1 MCWLMNGLAQLQDE
15 GFGNICVPREE
26 IPTPGV
32 MAVRDLLC
40 AGSLVG
46 FLLCLL
52 PGNPKFP
59 KSDIFE
65 LFCCKVIRK
74 LKLDNP
80 EWSFPVLF
88 LHPNVPRNSQV

>member
-1 MCWLMNGLAQLQDE
+1 MNGLAQLQDE

-52 PGNPKFP
+52 PGNPKFL